1 MITPRC
7 DAAGGLV
14 AAAILLRNG
23 SLEKTAMSQ
32 RSEVVVPS
40 PRMSAVPSPGRGK
53 PVDVPGKPSSA
64 TLLLVFSR
72 IGLTS
77 FGGGMSGWMLRE
89 FVQRRGWVDE
99 EEFLSGLALAQ
110 AFPGV
115 NVVNLAIWIGFR
127 LRGTPGALAGVAGV
141 IVPGGAGGMVPP
153 ALRRVAR
160 GAGFGALAQYKLT
173 HLVLD
178 GVGAAAVGLSL
189 QMGLV
194 AARRVAA
201 RGLWPIAIMALAF
214 VTVGLLHYPMP
225 WVVLVLGPAGVALAW
240 RDLAR
245 A

>member
-1 MITPRC
+1 
-7 DAAGGLV
+7 
-14 AAAILLRNG
+14 
-23 SLEKTAMSQ
+23 MSQ
-32 RSEVVVPS
+32 RFEVVAATPRIAESLSSGVPLLANA
-40 PRMSAVPSPGRGK
+40 PL
-53 PVDVPGKPSSA
+53 DKPSSVA
-64 TLLLVFSR
+64 LLLVFSR

-89 FVQRRGWVDE
+89 FVQRRAWVGE

-127 LRGTPGALAGVAGV
+127 LRGTPGALAGVAG
-141 IVPGGAGGMVPP
+141 IVVPP
-153 ALRRVAR
+153 ALLVV
-160 GAGFGALAQYKLT
+160 ALAVAFGMLARFSLT

-201 RGLWPIAIMALAF
+201 KGLWPIALMAVAF

-225 WVVLVLGPAGVALAW
+225 LVVIVLGPVGVALAW